1 MAIYKT
7 ISSQEIIRKVMRDL
21 KPEDANWID
30 DAIEWIGEALEHIG
44 ASAQLE
50 SKTCI
55 LDVKD
60 HKSALP
66 EELYYIEQGGVSDLE
81 QIQQLETLIQK
92 LREEIRGHEQV
103 YKEIGR
109 QVADSLEQIGDGTIS
124 SNLTSTQINGL
135 GKIRKATDFE
145 ISRMAAEAHV
155 IYNASTDFNGQKIEI
170 LSQCTSSFN
179 AADDCPDC
187 NFNTSTCY
195 FAENDHLK
203 TSFETGK
210 VCVAYKVFP
219 TDVDCYP
226 MMPYSVSYKE
236 AMFWYIFKKMQLR
249 GMQSPNGFDYM
260 TANQQWQYYCTQARN
275 EAVFPDITKLDS
287 FMNQWVRL
295 VPNINRVSNGF
306 ENLGSREELHRG
318 RYNTYGT

>member
-66 EELYYIEQGGVSDLE
+66 ADLYYIEQVGVSDLE

-145 ISRMAAEAHV
+145 ISRMS
-155 IYNASTDFNGQKIEI
+155 STTPV
-170 LSQCTSSFN
+170 L
-179 AADDCPDC
+179 
-187 NFNTSTCY
+187 TST
-195 FAENDHLK
+195 
-203 TSFETGK
+203 
-210 VCVAYKVFP
+210 VRR
-219 TDVDCYP
+219 
-226 MMPYSVSYKE
+226 
-236 AMFWYIFKKMQLR
+236 LR
-249 GMQSPNGFDYM
+249 Y
-260 TANQQWQYYCTQARN
+260 
-275 EAVFPDITKLDS
+275 
-287 FMNQWVRL
+287 
-295 VPNINRVSNGF
+295 
-306 ENLGSREELHRG
+306 
-318 RYNTYGT
+318 

>member
-1 MAIYKT
+1 
-7 ISSQEIIRKVMRDL
+7 MRDL

-50 SKTCI
+50 SKTCV

-66 EELYYIEQGGVSDLE
+66 ADLYYIEQVGVSDLE

-92 LREEIRGHEQV
+92 LREEIRKHSEV
-103 YKEIGR
+103 YKEIGN
-109 QVADSLEQIGDGTIS
+109 QVALTLEQIGDGTIS
-124 SNLTSTQINGL
+124 SNITSTQINGL
-135 GKIRKATDFE
+135 DKIRKATDYQ
-145 ISRMAAEAHV
+145 INQMAAEAQV

-210 VCVAYKVFP
+210 VCVAYKAFP

-226 MMPYSVSYKE
+226 MVPDSVSYKE
-236 AMFWYIFKKMQLR
+236 AMFWYIFKKMLLR